1 VKTKSTWLIYAKCL
15 ALNLPFKERALPY
28 LRIAL
33 LFGLAFLLNAVAP
46 DVLSRFQAMA
56 ETESLLATSLWCVG
70 LIFFFGWA
78 ASEAAEST
86 LLPNFAIQLLLGIVL
101 HDAFAPMAAE
111 PAVCVVLCTAMAAI
125 ILKSGGDA
133 IELKAF
139 KQIAWPSALIACVG
153 YLITFFV
160 MFAVLQAL
168 GIGSTLAALVAA
180 IVGSTDPAALI
191 PTLQRLT
198 LKDQYQ
204 RVSDLAIAESAINDA
219 LGAIFTAATCALIV
233 AGASLDDSIDLAKG
247 LLNPTTLALL
257 ANEIGFGLLAGVAGW
272 ACMQTLERYQLR
284 KFHLDIP
291 DGAHAV
297 AILIAIPLLTF
308 VLAQMIHGNGF
319 LAVFVS
325 GLLANFTHKDPA
337 FQPVLQRLD
346 FKIESIAKPAIF
358 MMVGPF
364 VSLNQLVDTAGLGFV
379 ASCVLIFLARPIAV
393 WVSLLPTNISAAEK
407 LFLCAVRETG
417 VIPVVLA
424 VIVAAQFP
432 QTVLLL
438 PVVAWVVI
446 WTLVL
451 LPAITPWWTRKLQMN
466 R

>member
-1 VKTKSTWLIYAKCL
+1 L
-15 ALNLPFKERALPY
+15 ALNPPFKDFVLPY

-33 LFGLAFLLNAVAP
+33 LFGLAFLLNAAAP
-46 DVLSRFQAMA
+46 DVLARFQTMA
-56 ETESLLATSLWCVG
+56 ATESLLATSLWCGG

-78 ASEAAEST
+78 ASETAEST

-101 HDAFAPMAAE
+101 HDAFAPLAAE
-111 PAVCVVLCTAMAAI
+111 PSVCVVLCTAMAAI
-125 ILKSGGDA
+125 ILKSGGDT

-139 KQIAWPSALIACVG
+139 KQIAWPSVLIAFIG
-153 YLITFFV
+153 YLLTFFV
-160 MFAVLQAL
+160 MFAALHAL
-168 GIGSTLAALVAA
+168 GMEPTLAALVAA

-198 LKDQYQ
+198 FKDQYQ
-204 RVSDLAIAESAINDA
+204 RVSDLAISESAINDA
-219 LGAIFTAATCALIV
+219 VGAIFTAATCALIV
-233 AGASLDDSIDLAKG
+233 AGAPLNNLLDLAKG
-247 LLNPTTLALL
+247 LLNPTTLELL
-257 ANEIGFGLLAGVAGW
+257 ANEIGFGLLAGVIGW
-272 ACMQTLERYQLR
+272 ISMHMLERYQLR

-308 VLAQMIHGNGF
+308 VLAQMVHGNGF
-319 LAVFVS
+319 LAVFVA

-364 VSLNQLVDTAGLGFV
+364 VSLQQLADTAGWGLVAAGVLMFV
-379 ASCVLIFLARPIAV
+379 ARPIAV
-393 WVSLLPTNISAAEK
+393 WLALLPTNISHAEK

-432 QTVLLL
+432 QIVLLL

-451 LPAITPWWTRKLQMN
+451 LPAITPWWTRKLRMN

>member
-1 VKTKSTWLIYAKCL
+1 MA
-15 ALNLPFKERALPY
+15 Y

-33 LFGLAFLLNAVAP
+33 LFGLGFLLNAVAP
-46 DVLSRFQAMA
+46 DVLARFQALA
-56 ETESLLATSLWCVG
+56 ETEFLLATSLWCVG

-101 HDAFAPMAAE
+101 HDAFAPLAAQ
-111 PAVCVVLCTAMAAI
+111 PSVCVVLCTAMAAI
-125 ILKSGGDA
+125 ILKSGGDE

-139 KQIAWPSALIACVG
+139 RQIAWPSVLIAFVG
-153 YLITFFV
+153 YLLTFFV

-168 GIGSTLAALVAA
+168 GMEPTLAALVAA

-198 LKDQYQ
+198 FKDEYQ
-204 RVSDLAIAESAINDA
+204 RVSDLAISESAINDA
-219 LGAIFTAATCALIV
+219 VGAIFTGATCALIV
-233 AGASLDDSIDLAKG
+233 SGASLNSALDLAKG
-247 LLNPTTLALL
+247 LLNPTTLTLL
-257 ANEIGFGLLAGVAGW
+257 ANEVGFGLLAGVVGW
-272 ACMQTLERYQLR
+272 LSMLMLERYQLR

-297 AILIAIPLLTF
+297 AILIAIPLLTY
-308 VLAQMIHGNGF
+308 VLAQLIHGNGF
-319 LAVFVS
+319 LAVFVA
-325 GLLANFTHKDPA
+325 GLLANFSHKDPA

-364 VSLNQLVDTAGLGFV
+364 VSLNQLVDTAGWGLVAAFV
-379 ASCVLIFLARPIAV
+379 LMFLARPVAV
-393 WVSLLPTNISAAEK
+393 WVSLLPTHISYTEK

-432 QTVLLL
+432 QMVLLL

-451 LPAITPWWTRKLQMN
+451 LPAITPWWARKLQMN

>member
-1 VKTKSTWLIYAKCL
+1 
-15 ALNLPFKERALPY
+15 
-28 LRIAL
+28 
-33 LFGLAFLLNAVAP
+33 
-46 DVLSRFQAMA
+46 MA

-78 ASEAAEST
+78 ASEVSEST
-86 LLPNFAIQLLLGIVL
+86 LLPSFAVQLLLGIVL
-101 HDAFAPMAAE
+101 HDAFAPLAAE
-111 PAVCVVLCTAMAAI
+111 PAVCVVLCTTMAAI

-139 KQIAWPSALIACVG
+139 KQIAWPSVLIACVG
-153 YLITFFV
+153 YLVTFFV
-160 MFAVLQAL
+160 MFAALHAL
-168 GIGSTLAALVAA
+168 GMEPTLAALVAA

-198 LKDQYQ
+198 FKDHYQ

-233 AGASLDDSIDLAKG
+233 SGVALNNSLDLAKG

-272 ACMQTLERYQLR
+272 LCMHILERYQLR
-284 KFHLDIP
+284 KFHLDMP

-325 GLLANFTHKDPA
+325 GLLANFSHKDPA

-364 VSLNQLVDTAGLGFV
+364 VSLSQLADTAGLGLI
-379 ASCVLIFLARPIAV
+379 ASCALMFLARPIAV
-393 WVSLLPTNISAAEK
+393 WAALLPTNISRAEK

-432 QTVLLL
+432 QMVLLL
-438 PVVAWVVI
+438 PLVAWVVI

-451 LPAITPWWTRKLQMN
+451 LPAITPWWARKLEMN

>member
-1 VKTKSTWLIYAKCL
+1 MA
-15 ALNLPFKERALPY
+15 Y

-33 LFGLAFLLNAVAP
+33 LFGLGFLLNAVAP
-46 DVLSRFQAMA
+46 DVLARFQALA
-56 ETESLLATSLWCVG
+56 ETEFLLATSLWCVG

-101 HDAFAPMAAE
+101 HDAFAPLAAQ
-111 PAVCVVLCTAMAAI
+111 PSVCVVLCTAMAAI
-125 ILKSGGDA
+125 ILKSGGDG

-139 KQIAWPSALIACVG
+139 RQIAWPSVMIAFVG
-153 YLITFFV
+153 YLLTFFV
-160 MFAVLQAL
+160 MFAILQAL
-168 GIGSTLAALVAA
+168 GMEPALAALLAA

-198 LKDQYQ
+198 FKDQYQ
-204 RVSDLAIAESAINDA
+204 RVSDLAISESAINDA
-219 LGAIFTAATCALIV
+219 VGAIFTGATCVLIT
-233 AGASLDDSIDLAKG
+233 AGTTLNSTLDLAKG
-247 LLNPTTLALL
+247 LLNPTTLTLL
-257 ANEIGFGLLAGVAGW
+257 ANEVGFGLLAGVAGW
-272 ACMQTLERYQLR
+272 LSMRLLERYQLR

-297 AILIAIPLLTF
+297 AILIAIPLLTY
-308 VLAQMIHGNGF
+308 VLAQLIHGNGF
-319 LAVFVS
+319 LAVFVA
-325 GLLANFTHKDPA
+325 GLLANFSYKDPA

-364 VSLNQLVDTAGLGFV
+364 VSLNQLVDTAGWGLVAAFV
-379 ASCVLIFLARPIAV
+379 LMFLARPIAV
-393 WVSLLPTNISAAEK
+393 WISLLPTHISQSEK

-432 QTVLLL
+432 QMVLLL

-451 LPAITPWWTRKLQMN
+451 LPAVTPWWARKLQMN

>member
-1 VKTKSTWLIYAKCL
+1 
-15 ALNLPFKERALPY
+15 
-28 LRIAL
+28 
-33 LFGLAFLLNAVAP
+33 LFGLAFLLNAAAP
-46 DVLSRFQAMA
+46 DVLARFQTMA
-56 ETESLLATSLWCVG
+56 ATESLLATSLWCGG

-78 ASEAAEST
+78 ASETAEST

-101 HDAFAPMAAE
+101 HDAFAPLAAE
-111 PAVCVVLCTAMAAI
+111 PSVCVVLCTAMAAI
-125 ILKSGGDA
+125 ILKSGGDT

-139 KQIAWPSALIACVG
+139 KQIAWPSVLIAFIG
-153 YLITFFV
+153 YLLTFFV
-160 MFAVLQAL
+160 MFAVLHAL
-168 GIGSTLAALVAA
+168 GMEPTLAALVAA

-198 LKDQYQ
+198 FKDQYQ
-204 RVSDLAIAESAINDA
+204 RVSDLAISESAINDA
-219 LGAIFTAATCALIV
+219 VGAIFTAATCALIV
-233 AGASLDDSIDLAKG
+233 AGAPLNNLLDLAKG
-247 LLNPTTLALL
+247 LLNPTTLELL
-257 ANEIGFGLLAGVAGW
+257 ANEIGFGLLAGVIGW
-272 ACMQTLERYQLR
+272 ISMHMLERYQLR

-308 VLAQMIHGNGF
+308 VLAQMVHGNGF
-319 LAVFVS
+319 LAVFVA

-337 FQPVLQRLD
+337 FQPVLERLD

-364 VSLNQLVDTAGLGFV
+364 VSLQQLADTAGWGLVAAGVLMFV
-379 ASCVLIFLARPIAV
+379 ARPIAV
-393 WVSLLPTNISAAEK
+393 WLALLPTNISHAEK

-432 QTVLLL
+432 QIVLLL

-451 LPAITPWWTRKLQMN
+451 LPAITPWWTRKLRMN

>member
-1 VKTKSTWLIYAKCL
+1 MA
-15 ALNLPFKERALPY
+15 Y

-33 LFGLAFLLNAVAP
+33 LFGLGFLLNAVAP
-46 DVLSRFQAMA
+46 DVLARFQVLA
-56 ETESLLATSLWCVG
+56 ETEFLLAISLWCVG

-101 HDAFAPMAAE
+101 HDAFAPLAAQ
-111 PAVCVVLCTAMAAI
+111 PSVCVVLCTAMAAI
-125 ILKSGGDA
+125 ILKSGGDG

-139 KQIAWPSALIACVG
+139 RQIAWPSVMIAFVG
-153 YLITFFV
+153 YLLTFFV
-160 MFAVLQAL
+160 MFAILQAL
-168 GIGSTLAALVAA
+168 GMEPTLAALLAA

-198 LKDQYQ
+198 FKDQYQ
-204 RVSDLAIAESAINDA
+204 RVSDLAISESAINDA
-219 LGAIFTAATCALIV
+219 VGAIFTGATCVLIT
-233 AGASLDDSIDLAKG
+233 AGTTLNSTLDLAKG
-247 LLNPTTLALL
+247 LLNPTTLTLL
-257 ANEIGFGLLAGVAGW
+257 ANEVGFGLLAGVAGW
-272 ACMQTLERYQLR
+272 LSMRLLERYQLR

-297 AILIAIPLLTF
+297 AILIAIPLLTY
-308 VLAQMIHGNGF
+308 VLAQLIHGNGF
-319 LAVFVS
+319 LAVFVA
-325 GLLANFTHKDPA
+325 GLLANFSYKDPA

-364 VSLNQLVDTAGLGFV
+364 VSLNQLVDTAGWGLVAAFV
-379 ASCVLIFLARPIAV
+379 LMFLARPIAV
-393 WVSLLPTNISAAEK
+393 WISLLPTHISQSEK

-432 QTVLLL
+432 QMVLLL

-451 LPAITPWWTRKLQMN
+451 LPAVTPWWARKLQMN

>member
-1 VKTKSTWLIYAKCL
+1 L
-15 ALNLPFKERALPY
+15 AY

-33 LFGLAFLLNAVAP
+33 LFGLGFLLNAVAP
-46 DVLSRFQAMA
+46 DVLARFQALA
-56 ETESLLATSLWCVG
+56 ETEFLLATSLWCVG

-101 HDAFAPMAAE
+101 HDAFAPLAAQ
-111 PAVCVVLCTAMAAI
+111 PSVCVVLCTAMAAI
-125 ILKSGGDA
+125 ILKSGGDG

-139 KQIAWPSALIACVG
+139 RQIAWPSVMIAFVG
-153 YLITFFV
+153 YLLTFFV
-160 MFAVLQAL
+160 MFAILQAL
-168 GIGSTLAALVAA
+168 GMEPTLAALLAA

-198 LKDQYQ
+198 FKDQYQ
-204 RVSDLAIAESAINDA
+204 RVSDLAISESAINDA
-219 LGAIFTAATCALIV
+219 VGAIFTGATCVLITAGTTLNSAL
-233 AGASLDDSIDLAKG
+233 DLAKG
-247 LLNPTTLALL
+247 LLNPTTLTLL
-257 ANEIGFGLLAGVAGW
+257 ANEVGFGLLAGVAGW
-272 ACMQTLERYQLR
+272 LSMGLLERYQLR

-297 AILIAIPLLTF
+297 AILIAIPLLTY
-308 VLAQMIHGNGF
+308 VLAQLIHGNGF
-319 LAVFVS
+319 LAVFVA
-325 GLLANFTHKDPA
+325 GLLANFSYKDPA

-364 VSLNQLVDTAGLGFV
+364 VSLNQLVDTAGWGLVAAFV
-379 ASCVLIFLARPIAV
+379 LMFLARPIAV
-393 WVSLLPTNISAAEK
+393 WISLLPTHISQSEK

-432 QTVLLL
+432 QMVLLL

-451 LPAITPWWTRKLQMN
+451 LPAVTPWWARKLQMN

>member
-1 VKTKSTWLIYAKCL
+1 VKTKNTWLICAKCL
-15 ALNLPFKERALPY
+15 ASHPLFKDFVLPY
-28 LRIAL
+28 LRIAF
-33 LFGLAFLLNAVAP
+33 LFGLAFFLNVLAP
-46 DVLSRFQAMA
+46 DVLAMFHAMA
-56 ETESLLATSLWCVG
+56 EAESLLATSLWCAG

-78 ASEAAEST
+78 ASEAAVST
-86 LLPNFAIQLLLGIVL
+86 LLPNFALQLLLGIVL
-101 HDAFAPMAAE
+101 HDAFAPLAAE
-111 PAVCVVLCTAMAAI
+111 PTVCVVLCTAMAAI

-139 KQIAWPSALIACVG
+139 KEIAWPSVLIAFIG
-153 YLITFFV
+153 YLLTFFV
-160 MFAVLQAL
+160 MFAVLQYL
-168 GIGSTLAALVAA
+168 GMEPTLAALAAA

-191 PTLQRLT
+191 PTLQGLT
-198 LKDQYQ
+198 FKNQYQ
-204 RVSDLAIAESAINDA
+204 RVSDLAISESAINDA
-219 LGAIFTAATCALIV
+219 VGAIFTAATCALIL
-233 AGASLDDSIDLAKG
+233 AGASLNDSLDLAKG
-247 LLNPTTLALL
+247 LMNPTTLGLL
-257 ANEIGFGLLAGVAGW
+257 AHEIGFGFLAGLVGW
-272 ACMQTLERYQLR
+272 LCMHMLERYQLR

-308 VLAQMIHGNGF
+308 VLAQVIHGNGF
-319 LAVFVS
+319 LAVFVA
-325 GLLANFTHKDPA
+325 GLLANFSHKDPA

-364 VSLNQLVDTAGLGFV
+364 VSLNQLLETASLGFM
-379 ASCVLIFLARPIAV
+379 AACVLMFLARPIAV
-393 WVSLLPTNISAAEK
+393 WVSLLPTNISRVEK
-407 LFLCAVRETG
+407 MFLCAVRETG

-432 QTVLLL
+432 QMVLLL

-451 LPAITPWWTRKLQMN
+451 LPALTPWWARKLQMN
-466 R
+466 H

>member
-1 VKTKSTWLIYAKCL
+1 L
-15 ALNLPFKERALPY
+15 AY

-33 LFGLAFLLNAVAP
+33 LFGLGFLLNAVAP
-46 DVLSRFQAMA
+46 DVLARFQVLA
-56 ETESLLATSLWCVG
+56 ETEFLLATSLWCVG

-101 HDAFAPMAAE
+101 HDAFAPLAAQ
-111 PAVCVVLCTAMAAI
+111 PSVCVVLCTAMAAI
-125 ILKSGGDA
+125 ILKSGGDG

-139 KQIAWPSALIACVG
+139 RQIAWPSVMIAFVG
-153 YLITFFV
+153 YLLTFFV
-160 MFAVLQAL
+160 MFAILQAL
-168 GIGSTLAALVAA
+168 GMEPTLAALLAA

-198 LKDQYQ
+198 FKDQYQ
-204 RVSDLAIAESAINDA
+204 RVSDLAISESAINDA
-219 LGAIFTAATCALIV
+219 VGAIFTGATCVLIT
-233 AGASLDDSIDLAKG
+233 AGTTLNSTLDLAKG
-247 LLNPTTLALL
+247 LLNPTTLTLL
-257 ANEIGFGLLAGVAGW
+257 ANEVGFGLLAGVAGW
-272 ACMQTLERYQLR
+272 LSMRLLERYQLR

-297 AILIAIPLLTF
+297 AILIAIPLLTY
-308 VLAQMIHGNGF
+308 VLAQLIHGNGF
-319 LAVFVS
+319 LAVFVA
-325 GLLANFTHKDPA
+325 GLLANFSYKDPA

-364 VSLNQLVDTAGLGFV
+364 VSLNQLVDTAGWGLVAAFV
-379 ASCVLIFLARPIAV
+379 LMFLARPIAV
-393 WVSLLPTNISAAEK
+393 WISLLPTHISQSEK

-432 QTVLLL
+432 QMVLLL

-451 LPAITPWWTRKLQMN
+451 LPAVTPWWARKLQMN

>member
-1 VKTKSTWLIYAKCL
+1 MA
-15 ALNLPFKERALPY
+15 Y

-33 LFGLAFLLNAVAP
+33 LFGLGFLLNAVAP
-46 DVLSRFQAMA
+46 DVLARFQALA
-56 ETESLLATSLWCVG
+56 ETEFLLATSLWCVG

-101 HDAFAPMAAE
+101 HDAFAPLAAQ
-111 PAVCVVLCTAMAAI
+111 PSVCVVLCTAMAAI
-125 ILKSGGDA
+125 ILKSGGDG

-139 KQIAWPSALIACVG
+139 RQIAWPSVMIAFVG
-153 YLITFFV
+153 YLLTFFV
-160 MFAVLQAL
+160 MFAILQAL
-168 GIGSTLAALVAA
+168 GMEPTLAALLAA

-198 LKDQYQ
+198 FKDQYQ
-204 RVSDLAIAESAINDA
+204 RVSDLAISESAINDA
-219 LGAIFTAATCALIV
+219 VGAIFTGATCVLIT
-233 AGASLDDSIDLAKG
+233 AGTTLNSTLDLAKG
-247 LLNPTTLALL
+247 LLNPTTLTLL
-257 ANEIGFGLLAGVAGW
+257 ANEVGFGLLAGVAGW
-272 ACMQTLERYQLR
+272 LSMRLLERYQLR

-297 AILIAIPLLTF
+297 AILIAIPLLTY
-308 VLAQMIHGNGF
+308 VLAQLIHGNGF
-319 LAVFVS
+319 LAVFVA
-325 GLLANFTHKDPA
+325 GLLANFSYKDPA

-364 VSLNQLVDTAGLGFV
+364 VSLNQLVDTAGWGLVAAFV
-379 ASCVLIFLARPIAV
+379 LMFLARPIAV
-393 WVSLLPTNISAAEK
+393 WISLLPTHISQSEK

-432 QTVLLL
+432 QMVLLL

-451 LPAITPWWTRKLQMN
+451 LPAVTPWWARKLQMN

>member
-1 VKTKSTWLIYAKCL
+1 MKTKNIWPIYAKCL
-15 ALNLPFKERALPY
+15 ALNLPFKDLVLPY
-28 LRIAL
+28 LRVAL
-33 LFGLAFLLNAVAP
+33 LFGLAFLLNALAP
-46 DVLSRFQAMA
+46 DVLSRFHAMA

-101 HDAFAPMAAE
+101 HDAFAPLAAE

-139 KQIAWPSALIACVG
+139 QKIAWPSVLIACVG
-153 YLITFFV
+153 YLLTFFV
-160 MFAVLQAL
+160 MFAALQAM
-168 GIGSTLAALVAA
+168 GMETTLAALVAA

-198 LKDQYQ
+198 FKDQYQ

-233 AGASLDDSIDLAKG
+233 TGVTLNDSFDLAKG
-247 LLNPTTLALL
+247 LLNPTTLVLL
-257 ANEIGFGLLAGVAGW
+257 ANEIGFGLLAGVVGW
-272 ACMQTLERYQLR
+272 GCMQMLERYQLR
-284 KFHLDIP
+284 KFQMDIP

-297 AILIAIPLLTF
+297 AILIAIPMLTF
-308 VLAQMIHGNGF
+308 VLAQMLHGNGF

-337 FQPVLQRLD
+337 FQPVLERLD

-364 VSLNQLVDTAGLGFV
+364 VSLYQLLDTAVLGFV
-379 ASCVLIFLARPIAV
+379 AACLLMFVARPIAV
-393 WVSLLPTNISAAEK
+393 YASLLPTNISHAEK

-432 QTVLLL
+432 QMVLLL

-451 LPAITPWWTRKLQMN
+451 LPAITPWWARKLQMN

>member
-1 VKTKSTWLIYAKCL
+1 MA
-15 ALNLPFKERALPY
+15 Y
-28 LRIAL
+28 LRIVL
-33 LFGLAFLLNAVAP
+33 LFGLGFLLNAVAP
-46 DVLSRFQAMA
+46 DVLARFQVLA
-56 ETESLLATSLWCVG
+56 ETEFLLATSLWCVG

-101 HDAFAPMAAE
+101 HDAFAPLAAQ
-111 PAVCVVLCTAMAAI
+111 PSVCVVLCTAMAAI
-125 ILKSGGDA
+125 ILKSGGDG

-139 KQIAWPSALIACVG
+139 RQIAWPSVMIAFVG
-153 YLITFFV
+153 YLLTFFV
-160 MFAVLQAL
+160 MFAILQAL
-168 GIGSTLAALVAA
+168 GMEPTLAALLAA

-198 LKDQYQ
+198 FKDQYQ
-204 RVSDLAIAESAINDA
+204 RVSDLAISESAINDA
-219 LGAIFTAATCALIV
+219 VGAIFTGATCVLIT
-233 AGASLDDSIDLAKG
+233 AGTTFNSTLDLAKG
-247 LLNPTTLALL
+247 LLNPTTLTLL
-257 ANEIGFGLLAGVAGW
+257 ANEVGFGLLAGVAGW
-272 ACMQTLERYQLR
+272 LSMRLLERYQLR

-297 AILIAIPLLTF
+297 AILIAIPLLTY
-308 VLAQMIHGNGF
+308 VLAQLIHGNGF
-319 LAVFVS
+319 LAVFVA
-325 GLLANFTHKDPA
+325 GLLANFSYKDPA

-364 VSLNQLVDTAGLGFV
+364 VSLNQLVDTAGWGLVAAFV
-379 ASCVLIFLARPIAV
+379 LMFLARPIAV
-393 WVSLLPTNISAAEK
+393 WISLLPTHISQSEK

-432 QTVLLL
+432 QMVLLL

-451 LPAITPWWTRKLQMN
+451 LPAVTPWWARKLQMN

>member
-1 VKTKSTWLIYAKCL
+1 MKTKNIWRICAKCL
-15 ALNLPFKERALPY
+15 ALNLPFKDLALPY
-28 LRIAL
+28 LRVAL
-33 LFGLAFLLNAVAP
+33 LFGLAFLLNALAP
-46 DVLSRFQAMA
+46 DVLERFHAMA

-78 ASEAAEST
+78 ASEVSEST
-86 LLPNFAIQLLLGIVL
+86 LLPSFAIQLLLGIVL
-101 HDAFAPMAAE
+101 HDAFAPLAAE

-139 KQIAWPSALIACVG
+139 KQIAWPSVLIASVG
-153 YLITFFV
+153 YLLTFFV
-160 MFAVLQAL
+160 MFAVLQA
-168 GIGSTLAALVAA
+168 IGMEATMAALVAA

-198 LKDQYQ
+198 FKDPYQ

-219 LGAIFTAATCALIV
+219 LGAIFTAATCAFIV
-233 AGASLDDSIDLAKG
+233 SGVALNNSLDLAKG
-247 LLNPTTLALL
+247 LLNPTTLVLL
-257 ANEIGFGLLAGVAGW
+257 ANEMGFGLLAGVVGW
-272 ACMQTLERYQLR
+272 GCMQMLERYQLR
-284 KFHLDIP
+284 KFHLDMP

-297 AILIAIPLLTF
+297 AILIAIPMLTF
-308 VLAQMIHGNGF
+308 VLAQMLHGNGF

-346 FKIESIAKPAIF
+346 FKIESMAKPAIF

-364 VSLNQLVDTAGLGFV
+364 VSLNQLVDTAGLGFMT
-379 ASCVLIFLARPIAV
+379 SCILMFIARPIAV
-393 WVSLLPTNISAAEK
+393 WVSLLPTNITNTEK

-432 QTVLLL
+432 QMELLL

-451 LPAITPWWTRKLQMN
+451 LPAITPWWARKLEMN

>member
-1 VKTKSTWLIYAKCL
+1 L
-15 ALNLPFKERALPY
+15 ALNPLFKDSALPY
-28 LRIAL
+28 LRVAL
-33 LFGLAFLLNAVAP
+33 LFGLAFFLNAVAP
-46 DVLSRFQAMA
+46 DVLARFNAMA

-101 HDAFAPMAAE
+101 HDAFAPLAAE

-139 KQIAWPSALIACVG
+139 KQIAWPSVLIACIG
-153 YLITFFV
+153 YLVTFFV
-160 MFAVLQAL
+160 MFAALHAL
-168 GIGSTLAALVAA
+168 GMEPTLAALVAA

-191 PTLQRLT
+191 PTLQRVT
-198 LKDQYQ
+198 FKEQYQ

-233 AGASLDDSIDLAKG
+233 AGATLNDSLDLAQG
-247 LLNPTTLALL
+247 LLNPTTLTLL
-257 ANEIGFGLLAGVAGW
+257 ANEIGFGLLAGLVGW
-272 ACMQTLERYQLR
+272 GSMQMLERYQLR

-308 VLAQMIHGNGF
+308 VLAQVLHGNGF

-346 FKIESIAKPAIF
+346 FKIESIAKPSIF

-364 VSLNQLVDTAGLGFV
+364 VSLHQLVDTAGLGFV
-379 ASCVLIFLARPIAV
+379 ASCVLMFLARPVAV
-393 WVSLLPTNISAAEK
+393 WVSLLPTNISSAEK

-432 QTVLLL
+432 QMVLLL

-446 WTLVL
+446 WTLLL
-451 LPAITPWWTRKLQMN
+451 LPAITPWWTRKLQMS

>member
-1 VKTKSTWLIYAKCL
+1 L
-15 ALNLPFKERALPY
+15 AY

-33 LFGLAFLLNAVAP
+33 LFGLGFLLNAVAP
-46 DVLSRFQAMA
+46 DVLARFQALA
-56 ETESLLATSLWCVG
+56 ETEFLLATSLWCVG

-101 HDAFAPMAAE
+101 HDAFAPLAAQ
-111 PAVCVVLCTAMAAI
+111 PSVCVVLCTAMAAI
-125 ILKSGGDA
+125 ILKSGGDG

-139 KQIAWPSALIACVG
+139 RQIAWPSVMIAFVG
-153 YLITFFV
+153 YLLTFFV
-160 MFAVLQAL
+160 MFAILQAL
-168 GIGSTLAALVAA
+168 GMEPTLAALLAA

-198 LKDQYQ
+198 FKDQYQ
-204 RVSDLAIAESAINDA
+204 RVSDLAISESAINDA
-219 LGAIFTAATCALIV
+219 VGAIFTGATCVLIT
-233 AGASLDDSIDLAKG
+233 AGTTLNSTLDLAKG
-247 LLNPTTLALL
+247 LLNPTTLTLL
-257 ANEIGFGLLAGVAGW
+257 ANEVGFGLLAGVAGW
-272 ACMQTLERYQLR
+272 LSMRLLERYQLR

-297 AILIAIPLLTF
+297 AILIAIPLLTY
-308 VLAQMIHGNGF
+308 VLAQLIHGNGF
-319 LAVFVS
+319 LAVFVA
-325 GLLANFTHKDPA
+325 GLLANFSYKDPA

-364 VSLNQLVDTAGLGFV
+364 VSLNQLVDTAGWGLVAAFV
-379 ASCVLIFLARPIAV
+379 LMFLARPIAV
-393 WVSLLPTNISAAEK
+393 WISLLPTHISQSEK

-432 QTVLLL
+432 QMVLLL

-451 LPAITPWWTRKLQMN
+451 LPAVTPWWARKLQMN

>member
-1 VKTKSTWLIYAKCL
+1 MKTKNIWRICAKCL
-15 ALNLPFKERALPY
+15 ALNLPFKDLALPY
-28 LRIAL
+28 LRVAL
-33 LFGLAFLLNAVAP
+33 LFGLAFLLNALAP
-46 DVLSRFQAMA
+46 DVLARFHAMA

-78 ASEAAEST
+78 ASEVSEST

-101 HDAFAPMAAE
+101 HDAFAPLAAE

-139 KQIAWPSALIACVG
+139 KQIAWPSVLIACAG
-153 YLITFFV
+153 YLVTFFV
-160 MFAVLQAL
+160 MFAALQAL
-168 GIGSTLAALVAA
+168 GMEPTLAALIAA

-198 LKDQYQ
+198 FKDQYQ

-233 AGASLDDSIDLAKG
+233 SGVALNDSLDLAKG
-247 LLNPTTLALL
+247 LLNPSTLVLL

-272 ACMQTLERYQLR
+272 GCMQMLERYQLR
-284 KFHLDIP
+284 KFHLDIA

-308 VLAQMIHGNGF
+308 ALAQMIHGNGF

-325 GLLANFTHKDPA
+325 GLLANFSHKDPA

-364 VSLNQLVDTAGLGFV
+364 VSLNQLADTAGLGLI
-379 ASCVLIFLARPIAV
+379 ASCILMFLARPLAV
-393 WVSLLPTNISAAEK
+393 WVSLLPTNISHAEK

-432 QTVLLL
+432 QMVLLL

-451 LPAITPWWTRKLQMN
+451 LPAITPWWARKLEMN

>member
-1 VKTKSTWLIYAKCL
+1 MA
-15 ALNLPFKERALPY
+15 Y

-33 LFGLAFLLNAVAP
+33 LFGLGFLLNAVAP
-46 DVLSRFQAMA
+46 DVLARFQVLA
-56 ETESLLATSLWCVG
+56 ETEFLLATSLWCVG

-101 HDAFAPMAAE
+101 HDAFAPLAAQ
-111 PAVCVVLCTAMAAI
+111 PSVCVVLCTAMAAI
-125 ILKSGGDA
+125 ILKSGGDG

-139 KQIAWPSALIACVG
+139 RQIAWPSVMIAFVG
-153 YLITFFV
+153 YLLTFFV
-160 MFAVLQAL
+160 MFAILQAL
-168 GIGSTLAALVAA
+168 GMEPTLAALLAA

-198 LKDQYQ
+198 FKDQYQ
-204 RVSDLAIAESAINDA
+204 RVSDLAISESAINDA
-219 LGAIFTAATCALIV
+219 VGAIFTGATCVLIT
-233 AGASLDDSIDLAKG
+233 AGTTLNSTLDLAKG
-247 LLNPTTLALL
+247 LLNPTTLTLL
-257 ANEIGFGLLAGVAGW
+257 ANEVGFGLLAGVAGW
-272 ACMQTLERYQLR
+272 LSMRLLERYQLR

-297 AILIAIPLLTF
+297 AILIAIPLLTY
-308 VLAQMIHGNGF
+308 VLAQLIHGNGF
-319 LAVFVS
+319 LAVFVA
-325 GLLANFTHKDPA
+325 GLLANFSYKDPA

-364 VSLNQLVDTAGLGFV
+364 VSLNQLVDTAGWGLVAAFV
-379 ASCVLIFLARPIAV
+379 LMFLARPIAV
-393 WVSLLPTNISAAEK
+393 WISLLPTHISQSEK

-432 QTVLLL
+432 QMVLLL

-451 LPAITPWWTRKLQMN
+451 LPAVTPWWARKLQMN

>member
-1 VKTKSTWLIYAKCL
+1 
-15 ALNLPFKERALPY
+15 
-28 LRIAL
+28 
-33 LFGLAFLLNAVAP
+33 
-46 DVLSRFQAMA
+46 M
-56 ETESLLATSLWCVG
+56 
-70 LIFFFGWA
+70 
-78 ASEAAEST
+78 
-86 LLPNFAIQLLLGIVL
+86 
-101 HDAFAPMAAE
+101 
-111 PAVCVVLCTAMAAI
+111 
-125 ILKSGGDA
+125 
-133 IELKAF
+133 
-139 KQIAWPSALIACVG
+139 
-153 YLITFFV
+153 
-160 MFAVLQAL
+160 
-168 GIGSTLAALVAA
+168 
-180 IVGSTDPAALI
+180 
-191 PTLQRLT
+191 
-198 LKDQYQ
+198 
-204 RVSDLAIAESAINDA
+204 
-219 LGAIFTAATCALIV
+219 
-233 AGASLDDSIDLAKG
+233 AGASLDDSLDLAKG
-247 LLNPTTLALL
+247 LLSPTTLALL

-272 ACMQTLERYQLR
+272 VCMQSLERYQLR

-308 VLAQMIHGNGF
+308 VLAQMFHGNGF

-364 VSLNQLVDTAGLGFV
+364 VSLNQLVDTAGLGLV
-379 ASCVLIFLARPIAV
+379 ASCVLMFLARPIAV
-393 WVSLLPTNISAAEK
+393 WVSLLPTNISSAEK

-432 QTVLLL
+432 QMVLLL

>member
-1 VKTKSTWLIYAKCL
+1 M
-15 ALNLPFKERALPY
+15 
-28 LRIAL
+28 
-33 LFGLAFLLNAVAP
+33 FGLGFLLNAVAP
-46 DVLSRFQAMA
+46 DVLARFQALA
-56 ETESLLATSLWCVG
+56 ETEFLLATSLWCIG

-86 LLPNFAIQLLLGIVL
+86 LFPNFAIQLLLGIVL
-101 HDAFAPMAAE
+101 HDAFAPLAAQ
-111 PAVCVVLCTAMAAI
+111 PSVCVVLCTAMAAI
-125 ILKSGGDA
+125 ILKSGGDG

-139 KQIAWPSALIACVG
+139 RQIAWPSVMIAFVG
-153 YLITFFV
+153 YLLTFFV
-160 MFAVLQAL
+160 MFAILQAL
-168 GIGSTLAALVAA
+168 GMEPTLAALLAA

-198 LKDQYQ
+198 FKDQYQ
-204 RVSDLAIAESAINDA
+204 RVSDLAISESAINDA
-219 LGAIFTAATCALIV
+219 VGAIFTGATCVLIT
-233 AGASLDDSIDLAKG
+233 AGTTLNSTLDLAKG
-247 LLNPTTLALL
+247 LLNPTTLTLL
-257 ANEIGFGLLAGVAGW
+257 ANEVGFGLLAGVAGW
-272 ACMQTLERYQLR
+272 LSMRLLERYQLR

-297 AILIAIPLLTF
+297 AILIAIPLLTY
-308 VLAQMIHGNGF
+308 VLAQLIHGNGF
-319 LAVFVS
+319 LAVFVA
-325 GLLANFTHKDPA
+325 GLLANFSYKDPA

-364 VSLNQLVDTAGLGFV
+364 VSLNQLVDTAGWGLVAAFV
-379 ASCVLIFLARPIAV
+379 LMFLARPIAV
-393 WVSLLPTNISAAEK
+393 WISLLPTHISQSEK

-432 QTVLLL
+432 QMVLLL

-451 LPAITPWWTRKLQMN
+451 LPAVTPWWARKLQMN

>member
-1 VKTKSTWLIYAKCL
+1 L
-15 ALNLPFKERALPY
+15 AY

-33 LFGLAFLLNAVAP
+33 LFGLALLLNAIAP
-46 DVLSRFQAMA
+46 EVLARFHALA
-56 ETESLLATSLWCVG
+56 ETEFLLATSLWCVG

-101 HDAFAPMAAE
+101 HDAFAPLSAQ
-111 PAVCVVLCTAMAAI
+111 PSVCVVLCTAMAAI
-125 ILKSGGDA
+125 ILKSGGDE

-139 KQIAWPSALIACVG
+139 RQIAWPSVLIAFVG
-153 YLITFFV
+153 YLLTFFV

-168 GIGSTLAALVAA
+168 GMEPTLAALVAA

-198 LKDQYQ
+198 FKDEYQ
-204 RVSDLAIAESAINDA
+204 RVSDLAISESAINDA
-219 LGAIFTAATCALIV
+219 VGAIFTGATCALIV
-233 AGASLDDSIDLAKG
+233 SGASLNSALDLAKG
-247 LLNPTTLALL
+247 LLNPTTLTLL
-257 ANEIGFGLLAGVAGW
+257 ANEVGFGLLAGVVGW
-272 ACMQTLERYQLR
+272 LSMRMLERYQLR

-297 AILIAIPLLTF
+297 AILIAIPLLTY
-308 VLAQMIHGNGF
+308 VLAQLIHGNGF
-319 LAVFVS
+319 LAVFVA
-325 GLLANFTHKDPA
+325 GLLANFSHKDPA

-364 VSLNQLVDTAGLGFV
+364 VSLNQLVDTAGWGLVAAFV
-379 ASCVLIFLARPIAV
+379 LMLLARPIAV
-393 WVSLLPTNISAAEK
+393 WFSLLPSNISNTEK
-407 LFLCAVRETG
+407 LFLCVVRETG

-432 QTVLLL
+432 QMVVLL

-451 LPAITPWWTRKLQMN
+451 LPAITPWWARKLQMN

>member
-1 VKTKSTWLIYAKCL
+1 MA
-15 ALNLPFKERALPY
+15 Y

-33 LFGLAFLLNAVAP
+33 LFGLAFLLNAIAP
-46 DVLSRFQAMA
+46 DVLARFQALA
-56 ETESLLATSLWCVG
+56 ETEFLLATSLWCVG

-101 HDAFAPMAAE
+101 HDAFAPLAAQ
-111 PAVCVVLCTAMAAI
+111 PSVCVVLCTAMAAI
-125 ILKSGGDA
+125 ILKSGGDE

-139 KQIAWPSALIACVG
+139 RQIAWPSVLIAFVG
-153 YLITFFV
+153 YLLTFFV

-168 GIGSTLAALVAA
+168 GMESTLAALVAA

-198 LKDQYQ
+198 FKDEYQ
-204 RVSDLAIAESAINDA
+204 RVSDLAISESAINDA
-219 LGAIFTAATCALIV
+219 VGAIFTGATCALIV
-233 AGASLDDSIDLAKG
+233 SGASLNSALDLAKG
-247 LLNPTTLALL
+247 LLNPTTLTLL
-257 ANEIGFGLLAGVAGW
+257 ANEVGFGLLAGVVGW
-272 ACMQTLERYQLR
+272 LSMRMLERYQLR

-297 AILIAIPLLTF
+297 AILIAIPLLTY
-308 VLAQMIHGNGF
+308 VLAQLIHGNGF
-319 LAVFVS
+319 LAVFVA
-325 GLLANFTHKDPA
+325 GLLANFSHKDPA

-364 VSLNQLVDTAGLGFV
+364 VSLNQLVDTAGWGLVAAFV
-379 ASCVLIFLARPIAV
+379 LMFLARPIAV
-393 WVSLLPTNISAAEK
+393 WFSLLPSNISNTEK
-407 LFLCAVRETG
+407 LFLCVVRETG

-432 QTVLLL
+432 QMVVLL

-451 LPAITPWWTRKLQMN
+451 LPAITPWWTRKLHMN

>member
-1 VKTKSTWLIYAKCL
+1 MA
-15 ALNLPFKERALPY
+15 Y
-28 LRIAL
+28 LRIVL
-33 LFGLAFLLNAVAP
+33 LFGLGFLLNAVAP
-46 DVLSRFQAMA
+46 DVLARFQALA
-56 ETESLLATSLWCVG
+56 ETEFLLATSLWCVG

-101 HDAFAPMAAE
+101 HDAFAPLAAQ
-111 PAVCVVLCTAMAAI
+111 PSVCVVLCTAMAAI
-125 ILKSGGDA
+125 ILKSGGDG

-139 KQIAWPSALIACVG
+139 RQIAWPSVMIAFVG
-153 YLITFFV
+153 YLLTFFV
-160 MFAVLQAL
+160 MFAILQAL
-168 GIGSTLAALVAA
+168 GMEPTLAALLAA

-198 LKDQYQ
+198 FKDQYQ
-204 RVSDLAIAESAINDA
+204 RVSDLAISESAINDA
-219 LGAIFTAATCALIV
+219 VGAIFTGATCVLIT
-233 AGASLDDSIDLAKG
+233 AGTTLNSTLDLAKG
-247 LLNPTTLALL
+247 LLNPTTLTLL
-257 ANEIGFGLLAGVAGW
+257 ANEVGFGLLAGVAGW
-272 ACMQTLERYQLR
+272 LSMRLLERYQLR

-297 AILIAIPLLTF
+297 AILIAIPLLTY
-308 VLAQMIHGNGF
+308 VLAQLIHGNGF
-319 LAVFVS
+319 LAVFVA
-325 GLLANFTHKDPA
+325 GLLANFSYKDPA

-364 VSLNQLVDTAGLGFV
+364 VSLNQLVDTAGWGLVAAFV
-379 ASCVLIFLARPIAV
+379 LMFLARPIAV
-393 WVSLLPTNISAAEK
+393 WISLLPTHISQSEK

-432 QTVLLL
+432 QMVLLL

-451 LPAITPWWTRKLQMN
+451 LPAVTPWWARKLQMN

>member
-1 VKTKSTWLIYAKCL
+1 MA
-15 ALNLPFKERALPY
+15 Y

-33 LFGLAFLLNAVAP
+33 LFGLALLLNAIAP
-46 DVLSRFQAMA
+46 DVLARFQALA
-56 ETESLLATSLWCVG
+56 ETEFLLATSLWCVG

-101 HDAFAPMAAE
+101 HDAFAPLAAQ
-111 PAVCVVLCTAMAAI
+111 PSVCVVLCTAMAAI
-125 ILKSGGDA
+125 ILKSGGDE

-139 KQIAWPSALIACVG
+139 RQIAWPSVLIAFEG
-153 YLITFFV
+153 YLLTFFV

-168 GIGSTLAALVAA
+168 GMEPTLAALVAA

-198 LKDQYQ
+198 FKDEYQ
-204 RVSDLAIAESAINDA
+204 RVSDLAISESAINDA
-219 LGAIFTAATCALIV
+219 VGAIFTGATCALIV
-233 AGASLDDSIDLAKG
+233 SGASLNSALDLAKG
-247 LLNPTTLALL
+247 LLNPTTLTLL
-257 ANEIGFGLLAGVAGW
+257 ANEVGFGLLAGVVGW
-272 ACMQTLERYQLR
+272 LSMRMLERYQLL

-297 AILIAIPLLTF
+297 AILIAIPLLTY
-308 VLAQMIHGNGF
+308 VLAQLFHGNGF
-319 LAVFVS
+319 LAVFVA
-325 GLLANFTHKDPA
+325 GLLANFSHKDPA

-364 VSLNQLVDTAGLGFV
+364 VSLNQLVDTAGWGLVAAFV
-379 ASCVLIFLARPIAV
+379 LMLLARPIAV
-393 WVSLLPTNISAAEK
+393 WFSLLPSNISNTEK
-407 LFLCAVRETG
+407 LFLCVVRETG

-424 VIVAAQFP
+424 VIVSAQFP
-432 QTVLLL
+432 QMVVLL

-451 LPAITPWWTRKLQMN
+451 LPAVTPWWARKLHMN